1 MTVNDCF
8 NLGYISKRIGN
19 KGELAFVLDV
29 DDPARYKKLQ
39 SVFLELNGTL
49 VPFFIQT
56 LQLRGNTA
64 VVALEGID
72 SIDRAEELTGTSL
85 YLPLNMLPPLK
96 GKKFY
101 FHEMPGFIVVD
112 KLFGEVG
119 VIEKVL
125 DFPQQAIFQVKRGE
139 QEILIPAR
147 EEFIIKI
154 DREARKVELQA
165 PEGLI
170 DIYVGGNQ
178 ENDEVD

>member
-39 SVFLELNGTL
+39 SVFLQLNGTL

-64 VVALEGID
+64 VVALEGVD

-85 YLPLNMLPPLK
+85 YLPLNMLPPMK

-101 FHEMPGFIVVD
+101 FHEMPGFTVID
-112 KLFGEVG
+112 KVFGEVG

-154 DREARKVELQA
+154 DREARKIELQA